1 MEDVMIKMN
10 NATVAFKGF
19 CLEPINLEI
28 PKGYII
34 GVQGENGAGKS
45 TLLKMILGT
54 YKNMKGSISVDGF
67 DVINDREQVLS
78 RVGVVEEQRAFFE
91 EEDARKNEE
100 YYSAFYD
107 NWDKEMYRNMLKRMG
122 ISCGKKI
129 GSLSKGERVKFQLA
143 FAAAYC
149 PKVLILDEP
158 TAGLDPVF
166 REDFLRIL
174 QEFVA
179 EFETTVIMSTH
190 IKEDLSKIADYMIEI
205 HDGECAM
212 KEVV

>member
-1 MEDVMIKMN
+1 MKDIMVNMK
-10 NATVAFKGF
+10 NASVAFKSF
-19 CLEPINLEI
+19 RLKPVNLEI

-54 YKNMKGSISVDGF
+54 YKNMNGSISVDGF

-78 RVGVVEEQRAFFE
+78 RVGVVEGQRAFFE

-100 YYSAFYD
+100 YYSVFYD
-107 NWDKEMYRNMLKRMG
+107 NWDKEIYKNMLQRMG
-122 ISCGKKI
+122 ITYAKKI

-190 IKEDLSKIADYMIEI
+190 IKEDLRKIADYMVKI
-205 HDGECAM
+205 HDGECEM